1 MRRVELALAVA
12 LFLGSVWRFAL
23 SPGYLFLAEQFE
35 TLDARLFLRATELW
49 PNTEIFS
56 EVDVGKLYLYW
67 LLYAA
72 SGGNY
77 KLLQTLALGL
87 PVALAYLSASLF
99 LGRFSRWGWL
109 IALLYVFNPLFVNQP
124 RDIQFRFEYAL
135 FPLALHLLLGA
146 LEGRR
151 AYALGLALVLG
162 MASYRFYA
170 VFAVA
175 ALIITLWRLPRGISW
190 RWLLFAVASGAAL
203 ALPRVLPAVVHILEG
218 GSLAL
223 ATFGVTVWI
232 NRVDVLSAL
241 ALNFYYPGDVFEKIT
256 HGVLN
261 YGFLP
266 VVFAAAVAA
275 VRRRGGVALLGMSIV
290 AVGALLTSTVN
301 IDFLLSMS
309 DILARL
315 YRQPY
320 WNGLLTLI
328 GYLIV
333 LSSAGDKR
341 LIIAALPIPL
351 ALYAPIVFSGD
362 MWGYWC
368 AAEPPGAYWDLPN
381 FGGKSLWIPG
391 MGDFRAQWV
400 RCGGPSW
407 TSASAWR
414 PTGIVEIRSW
424 GGPALSLT
432 YTGLF
437 SQYFTYFNYLNYS
450 GLPFATV
457 SLDPRVAYGVVGISY
472 VGVVYDRAFSGDL
485 RRALQEAGVFFS
497 RAGEEVVSSSELT
510 VVKLGDATL
519 CRIGGFL
526 TLTGGYPALGALF
539 SAFGWRAP
547 PAVFSLF
554 NASAVQGGDG
564 VDGVP
569 AAVVKFTA
577 FKRQGLARGT
587 GIVYDSF
594 YREVAARGGIW
605 PFDYITDFL
614 YGDSGV
620 AYGVVE
626 LPGGTYDVYVRGYVS
641 NISGVLTLRLGSV
654 EYNISLEADVARLR
668 WVRVGRL
675 MWRGGRVE
683 VEACL
688 SRWLVAVGELAFLK
702 PVDGG
707 LKLIYLHAL

>member
-1 MRRVELALAVA
+1 
-12 LFLGSVWRFAL
+12 VWRFAL

-203 ALPRVLPAVVHILEG
+203 A
-218 GSLAL
+218 
-223 ATFGVTVWI
+223 TFGVTEGI
-232 NRVDVLSAL
+232 RRVDVLSAL
-241 ALNFYYPGDVFEKIT
+241 VLNFYYPGDVFEKIT

-368 AAEPPGAYWDLPN
+368 AAEPPGGVLGSAQ
-381 FGGKSLWIPG
+381 
-391 MGDFRAQWV
+391 FR
-400 RCGGPSW
+400 RE
-407 TSASAWR
+407 
-414 PTGIVEIRSW
+414 IV
-424 GGPALSLT
+424 
-432 YTGLF
+432 
-437 SQYFTYFNYLNYS
+437 
-450 GLPFATV
+450 V
-457 SLDPRVAYGVVGISY
+457 
-472 VGVVYDRAFSGDL
+472 
-485 RRALQEAGVFFS
+485 
-497 RAGEEVVSSSELT
+497 
-510 VVKLGDATL
+510 
-519 CRIGGFL
+519 
-526 TLTGGYPALGALF
+526 
-539 SAFGWRAP
+539 
-547 PAVFSLF
+547 
-554 NASAVQGGDG
+554 
-564 VDGVP
+564 
-569 AAVVKFTA
+569 
-577 FKRQGLARGT
+577 
-587 GIVYDSF
+587 
-594 YREVAARGGIW
+594 
-605 PFDYITDFL
+605 
-614 YGDSGV
+614 DSGH
-620 AYGVVE
+620 
-626 LPGGTYDVYVRGYVS
+626 GGLQSPVGAVRRTVLDVGK
-641 NISGVLTLRLGSV
+641 
-654 EYNISLEADVARLR
+654 
-668 WVRVGRL
+668 
-675 MWRGGRVE
+675 RVE
-683 VEACL
+683 AHGHC
-688 SRWLVAVGELAFLK
+688 G
-702 PVDGG
+702 D
-707 LKLIYLHAL
+707 